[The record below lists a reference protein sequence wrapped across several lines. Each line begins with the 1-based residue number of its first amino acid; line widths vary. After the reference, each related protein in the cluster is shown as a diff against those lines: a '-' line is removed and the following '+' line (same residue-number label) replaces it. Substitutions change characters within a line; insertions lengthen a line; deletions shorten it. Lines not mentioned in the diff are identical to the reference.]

1 MTDLQK
7 IKGFENLRKDTKN
20 GGVLNVDVSSYEQHK
35 RVKEQLFL
43 KQQEA
48 TANLDMVNGLKME
61 VDCIKSDMTEIKNM
75 LISIMTKG
83 N

>member
-1 MTDLQK
+1 MTNLQK
-7 IKGFENLRKDTKN
+7 VKGFENLRKDTKN

-35 RVKEQLFL
+35 KVKEQLFL

-48 TANLDMVNGLKME
+48 KANRDMVYGLQKE
-61 VDCIKSDMTEIKNM
+61 VDCMRSDMSEIKSM
-75 LISIMTKG
+75 LISIMSKG